1 MADPTIN
8 NQIANNIGSYT
19 ARQTLQTQKL
29 PSQGDQTPEVLGGPT
44 DRRTL
49 NVMLGTGFLNQVD
62 QTRKTKNERGAVTG
76 EKKQFLPLPLRIL
89 SAVGGLIL
97 LVGCIGMVLYF
108 MGSFASLG
116 NLYIND
122 PLVYG
127 INLAIGVTVYG
138 GLRLLESYLE
148 RQDWI
153 RRMREADEAKK
164 K

>member
-1 MADPTIN
+1 MADPNIN

-29 PSQGDQTPEVLGGPT
+29 PSQGDQTPEILGGPT

-62 QTRKTKNERGAVTG
+62 QTRKAKTERGAVTG

-89 SAVGGLIL
+89 SAVGGLFLLFGVIETIL
-97 LVGCIGMVLYF
+97 LFIAMDGDPIGKVPF
-108 MGSFASLG
+108 VELG
-116 NLYIND
+116 L
-122 PLVYG
+122 G
-127 INLAIGVTVYG
+127 IGIPIWG

-153 RRMREADEAKK
+153 KRMREADEEKRK
-164 K
+164 